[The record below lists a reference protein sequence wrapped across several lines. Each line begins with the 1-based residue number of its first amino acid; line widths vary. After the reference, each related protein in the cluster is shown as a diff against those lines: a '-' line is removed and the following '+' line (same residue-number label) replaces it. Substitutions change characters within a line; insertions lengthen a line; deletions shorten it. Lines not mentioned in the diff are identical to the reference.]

1 MLFKNLSDTI
11 LDTVLNNNKNK
22 LSVLWNRSITNKN
35 NHFGVRK
42 KKGGLRVKLII
53 IFDGVGAIDGD
64 FYVKGHVYCPVDQ
77 KEERDIY
84 EYNNHNIK

>member
-1 MLFKNLSDTI
+1 
-11 LDTVLNNNKNK
+11 
-22 LSVLWNRSITNKN
+22 
-35 NHFGVRK
+35 VRK

-84 EYNNHNIK
+84 EYNNHIMLL